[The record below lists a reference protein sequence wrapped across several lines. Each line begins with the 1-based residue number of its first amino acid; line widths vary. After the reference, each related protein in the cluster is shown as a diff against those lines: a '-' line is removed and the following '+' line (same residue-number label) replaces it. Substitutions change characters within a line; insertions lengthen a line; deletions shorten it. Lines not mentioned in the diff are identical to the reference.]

1 MKRVNFLRIYN
12 RPPTKQMIEKLK
24 HCLEKEAQGTD
35 PCLAEE
41 MKSSLAG
48 LYKRGFVET
57 KMEVVN
63 NKKLLCIY
71 VTNSGKEFLNSQEDS
86 NFPKTEK
93 N

>member
-1 MKRVNFLRIYN
+1 MKKVNFLRIYN
-12 RPPTKQMIEKLK
+12 RPPTKQMIEKLR
-24 HCLEKEAQGTD
+24 HCLEKQEQGAI

-71 VTNSGKEFLNSQEDS
+71 VTNMGKEFLNLLDDT
-86 NFPKTEK
+86 NFPKTE
-93 N
+93 NN

>member
-1 MKRVNFLRIYN
+1 MKKVNFLRIYN

-24 HCLEKEAQGTD
+24 LCLEKEAQGHN

-57 KMEVVN
+57 RMEVVN

-71 VTNSGKEFLNSQEDS
+71 ITSMGKDFLQSLEDS
-86 NFPKTEK
+86 DFPGIEE